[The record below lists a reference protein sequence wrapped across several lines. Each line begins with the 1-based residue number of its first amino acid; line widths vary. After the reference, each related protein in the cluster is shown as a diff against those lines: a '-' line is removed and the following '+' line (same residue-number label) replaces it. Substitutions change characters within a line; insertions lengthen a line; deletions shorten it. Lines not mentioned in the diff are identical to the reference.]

1 MPSKSSAGRP
11 RTHDT
16 DAILDAARALALE
29 QGARAATAEAIAQ
42 RSGASIGALYN
53 RFGSRDAILAATW
66 ERALARFQGPFIEAL
81 QGQDARSAALEAAAW
96 IVRFARTEPE
106 DARLLA
112 AFRPEDVLKDPAS
125 PAAARLGDGNAAI
138 LGALRDLADRA
149 GGEPRRRRLE
159 LLTLAVIDLP
169 GGAIRRRLLAG
180 ERIPASL
187 ETDVRVAAGAL
198 LDDLDGT

>member
-1 MPSKSSAGRP
+1 MSSKARPGRP
-11 RTHDT
+11 RTHGT

-29 QGARAATAEAIAQ
+29 QGARAATAEAIAE
-42 RSGASIGALYN
+42 RSGASIGSLYN
-53 RFGSRDAILAATW
+53 RFGSRDGILAATW
-66 ERALARFQGPFIEAL
+66 ERALRRFQAPFVEAL
-81 QGQDARSAALEAAAW
+81 RGADPRESALDAGAW
-96 IVRFARTEPE
+96 IVRFARTDPE

-112 AFRPEDVLKDPAS
+112 AFRPEDVLKDPAG
-125 PAAARLGDGNAAI
+125 PAAQRLGSGNAAI

-149 GGEPRRRRLE
+149 EGIPRRRALE

-187 ETDVRVAAGAL
+187 EDDVRVAAAAV
-198 LDDLDGT
+198 LDQL